1 MAAKT
6 KTNRRRPR
14 QTRVRRRARKA
25 APAPRRATRRT
36 AARSLD
42 RAWKDTRAALSSA
55 ETSVE
60 KNVRALV
67 KRSGL
72 DTREARK
79 SVNLWT
85 ARFERERK
93 KAFRRLE
100 SRFAE
105 LQARAKKE
113 RRALGKATDGAV
125 QRTLA
130 ALNIPSRREVQE
142 LTRRVGELSRRID
155 RLRR

>member
-6 KTNRRRPR
+6 KTNRGRPR
-14 QTRVRRRARKA
+14 QARVRRPARKA
-25 APAPRRATRRT
+25 APRRATRRP
-36 AARSLD
+36 AARTLD

-55 ETSVE
+55 ETSLE
-60 KNVRALV
+60 KSVRALV

-105 LQARAKKE
+105 LQSRAKKE

-155 RLRR
+155 RFRR